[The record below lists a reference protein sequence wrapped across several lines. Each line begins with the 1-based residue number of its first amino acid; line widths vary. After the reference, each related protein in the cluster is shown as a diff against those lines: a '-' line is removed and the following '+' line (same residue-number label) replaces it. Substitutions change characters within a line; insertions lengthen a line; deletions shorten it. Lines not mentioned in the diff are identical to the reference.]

1 MPEDDA
7 NSRLADVMTRASL
20 RIAAGERPYDVCIEA
35 CGALTNA
42 DIFGKADHDGTAY
55 ILWAEISD
63 LYDSPSGPRSEAACD
78 AMALAVAIDWLAIDA
93 ELVGSVSSFFQRWEP
108 AKGASWLTVEGSPHA
123 R

>member
-7 NSRLADVMTRASL
+7 NSRLADVMTHASL
-20 RIAAGERPYDVCIEA
+20 RIVAGERSYDVCIEA

-42 DIFGKADHDGTAY
+42 DMFGKADHDGAAY

-78 AMALAVAIDWLAIDA
+78 AMALAGATDWLAIDA
-93 ELVGSVSSFFQRWEP
+93 ESVGPVSSFFQRWEP
-108 AKGASWLTVEGSPHA
+108 AEGTSWLAVEVSPHA